1 MRFKWFLLYEFSD
14 YWMTIADDSVGVNLT
29 NNTYLTIDIV
39 QVSATS
45 QDNHK
50 FVLFADF
57 IDFKMK
63 YYNIPKGSLADLGP
77 CMMYFQPCRLVWLQ
91 KEWKF
96 STISLLYSSG
106 ILPRM

>member
-1 MRFKWFLLYEFSD
+1 MIFQAIGVEF
-14 YWMTIADDSVGVNLT
+14 AEDSVGVNLT

-57 IDFKMK
+57 H
-63 YYNIPKGSLADLGP
+63 S
-77 CMMYFQPCRLVWLQ
+77 FQN
-91 KEWKF
+91 E
-96 STISLLYSSG
+96 
-106 ILPRM
+106 ILEHT

>member
-1 MRFKWFLLYEFSD
+1 MIFQTIGVEFPE
-14 YWMTIADDSVGVNLT
+14 DSVGVNLT

-57 IDFKMK
+57 HRFQMK
-63 YYNIPKGSLADLGP
+63 YNRTYLKDP
-77 CMMYFQPCRLVWLQ
+77 W
-91 KEWKF
+91 
-96 STISLLYSSG
+96 
-106 ILPRM
+106 